1 MEDSNYRFGV
11 GVLVLA
17 ACIIC
22 VLLIA
27 FFGRGPS
34 IWEERYRI
42 SINFPRTP
50 RVTVDTPVRK
60 NGVTIGRVAS
70 VFLRPG
76 NGGVDLTLEI
86 KSEYQLKKEELPI
99 ITMGS
104 LITGDSVV
112 EFVAPTQASMLA
124 RFDGITGTARD
135 GMLDEE
141 EQRVAQ
147 ELLAAGDYLSGGE
160 VAKDPFE
167 ALASVGPAFERF
179 DQLAAILQESIDS
192 GTGPIRN
199 MADSFQTTLN
209 SISDTSSTINR
220 VARQIEDARVADAIS
235 RSIALLPQLFTEAQ
249 TTLQQTQRTLRGIE
263 TFSNSLEGIGKDF
276 EGIGL
281 SVKEAVANANR
292 AIENIAEITEPVKQN
307 SEVLVERAT
316 TLLANLDV
324 LSTDLRRFA
333 TRLNNGNGT
342 IKQLID
348 DDRLYFQAIETMR
361 NIETASANVRQI
373 ASRLQP
379 IVDDVRVF
387 TDKVA
392 RDPGQLGVR
401 GALSGR
407 SLGTG
412 LK

>member
-34 IWEERYRI
+34 LWEERYRV

-50 RVTVDTPVRK
+50 KVTVDTPVRK

-76 NGGVDLTLEI
+76 SGGVDLTLEI

-104 LITGDSVV
+104 LITGDSIV

-135 GMLDEE
+135 GMLDEA
-141 EQRVAQ
+141 EQRVSQ

-179 DQLAAILQESIDS
+179 DQIAAILQESIDS
-192 GTGPIRN
+192 GTGPIKN
-199 MADSFQTTLN
+199 MADSVQTTLN
-209 SISDTSSTINR
+209 NISDTSSTINR
-220 VARQIEDARVADAIS
+220 VAKQVEDARVADAIS

-281 SVKEAVANANR
+281 SVQEAVANANR
-292 AIENIAEITEPVKQN
+292 AIENIAEITEPVKEN
-307 SEVLVERAT
+307 SEMLVERAT

-379 IVDDVRVF
+379 IVDDARVF
-387 TDKVA
+387 ADKVA

>member
-387 TDKVA
+387 ADKVA

>member
-34 IWEERYRI
+34 LWEERYRV

-50 RVTVDTPVRK
+50 KVTVDTPVRK
-60 NGVTIGRVAS
+60 NGVTIGRVAT

-76 NGGVDLTLEI
+76 DGGVDLTLEI
-86 KSEYQLKKEELPI
+86 KSQYQLKKEELPL

-104 LITGDSVV
+104 LITGDSIV

-135 GMLDEE
+135 GMLDEA

-147 ELLAAGDYLSGGE
+147 ELLAANEYVYGGE

-179 DQLAAILQESIDS
+179 DKIAAILQESIDS
-192 GTGPIRN
+192 GTGPIKN
-199 MADSFQTTLN
+199 MADSVQTTLN
-209 SISDTSSTINR
+209 NISDTSSTINR

-292 AIENIAEITEPVKQN
+292 AIENIAEITEPVKEN
-307 SEVLVERAT
+307 SEMLVERAT

-379 IVDDVRVF
+379 IVDDARVF
-387 TDKVA
+387 ADKVA

>member
-379 IVDDVRVF
+379 IVDDARVF
-387 TDKVA
+387 ADKVA

>member
-34 IWEERYRI
+34 LWEERYRV

-60 NGVTIGRVAS
+60 NGVTIGRVS
-70 VFLRPG
+70 NVFLRPG
-76 NGGVDLTLEI
+76 DGGVDLTLEI
-86 KSEYQLKKEELPI
+86 KGEYQIKKDELAMI
-99 ITMGS
+99 MMGS

-112 EFVAPTQASMLA
+112 EFVEPSKQSLLT
-124 RFDGITGTARD
+124 RFDGIAGTNPD
-135 GMLDEE
+135 GILDET
-141 EQRVAQ
+141 EQRLSQ
-147 ELLAAGDYLSGGE
+147 ELVVDRGYYKGGE
-160 VAKDPFE
+160 VAKDPLE

-179 DQLAAILQESIDS
+179 DQIAAILQESINS
-192 GTGPIRN
+192 GTGPIKN
-199 MADSFQTTLN
+199 MADSVQTTLN
-209 SISDTSSTINR
+209 SISETSSTINR
-220 VARQIEDARVADAIS
+220 VARQLEEARVGDAIS

-249 TTLQQTQRTLRGIE
+249 TTLQQTQRTLKGIE
-263 TFSNSLEGIGKDF
+263 SFSNSLEGIGKDF
-276 EGIGL
+276 EGIGT
-281 SVKEAVANANR
+281 SVKDAVANANR
-292 AIENIAEITEPVKQN
+292 AIENIAEITEPVKEN
-307 SEVLVERAT
+307 SAELVERAAS
-316 TLLANLDV
+316 LLANLDV
-324 LSTDLRRFA
+324 LSTDLRKFA
-333 TRLNNGNGT
+333 NRLNDGNGT

-348 DDRLYFQAIETMR
+348 DDRLYFQAVDTMR
-361 NIETASANVRQI
+361 NIQTASSNVQQL

-379 IVDDVRVF
+379 IVDDARVF
-387 TDKVA
+387 ADKVA

>member
-361 NIETASANVRQI
+361 NIETASANIRQI

-379 IVDDVRVF
+379 IVDDARVF
-387 TDKVA
+387 ADKVA